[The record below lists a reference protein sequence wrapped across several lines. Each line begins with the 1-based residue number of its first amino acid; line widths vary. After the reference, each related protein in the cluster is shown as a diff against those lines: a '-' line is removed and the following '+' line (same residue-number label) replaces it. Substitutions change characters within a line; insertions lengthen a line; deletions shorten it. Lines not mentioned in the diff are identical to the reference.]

1 LIPWKGRLLDLKSLL
16 NYKTLLFLLFVVA
29 ANLVVFVLLGR
40 LDGFVHI
47 DLYGY
52 GLIFNGD
59 WANEYW
65 QLNGMLWTFL
75 AGATVFTVV
84 SIVLHYFH
92 SKKPSRLSKW
102 AGFFVPVIA
111 IVYQAISIMYLNQI
125 NDVVWNKLYVY
136 GIRYDID
143 WSATY
148 NPISMP
154 ALTLMIVA
162 LLALI
167 IPAIKALDIIQI
179 EIVREDEFEDVA
191 TEDPEEEVERQEIF
205 QPLGRTSSASTA
217 LEKKE
222 PELKIF
228 AKSIALEREEIEP
241 KNLTVLQ
248 STEQP
253 VLLSAALEN
262 SSAKSA
268 PGRVDET
275 EPSLAVLQSTEPAE
289 SSEKPAAEEKKL
301 DRVEK
306 EALAATVKKTTKKR
320 RKRSRRKRRRLRAK
334 AQVSSGK
341 PAAKEKK
348 LAEAAAK
355 TLSVLKTAPKAMQS
369 SPIKPAIV
377 SPGRRKNTLETVGTE
392 KLAGQNRKKRKKR
405 SRRKRRKTRTK
416 ASSP

>member
-1 LIPWKGRLLDLKSLL
+1 MDLKSLL
-16 NYKTLLFLLFVVA
+16 NYKTLFFLLFVVA
-29 ANLVVFVLLGR
+29 TNLVVFVLLGR
-40 LDGFVHI
+40 LDGFVHV

-52 GLIFNGD
+52 GLNFNGD

-65 QLNGMLWTFL
+65 QLNGLLWTFL
-75 AGATVFTVV
+75 AGATVFTAV
-84 SIVLHYFH
+84 SMVLHYFH

-102 AGFFVPVIA
+102 AGFFVPIIA
-111 IVYQAISIMYLNQI
+111 IVYQVISIMYLNQI
-125 NDVVWNKLYVY
+125 NGLVWNKLYDY
-136 GIRYDID
+136 GVRYDID

-154 ALTLMIVA
+154 ALTLMVVA

-167 IPAIKALDIIQI
+167 IPAIRTLDIIQI
-179 EIVREDEFEDVA
+179 EIVQEDEFEDVA
-191 TEDPEEEVERQEIF
+191 TEDSEEEVEQQEIV

-222 PELKIF
+222 SELKIF
-228 AKSIALEREEIEP
+228 TGSTALEREEIEP
-241 KNLTVLQ
+241 KSLTVLQ
-248 STEQP
+248 SPEQA
-253 VLLSAALEN
+253 VLPSAALEN

-268 PGRVDET
+268 PGRIDET
-275 EPSLAVLQSTEPAE
+275 EPSLAVLQSTEPAD

-320 RKRSRRKRRRLRAK
+320 RRRSRRKRRRLRAK

-348 LAEAAAK
+348 LATAEAK
-355 TLSVLKTAPKAMQS
+355 TLGVLKTAPKAMQS
-369 SPIKPAIV
+369 SPIKPAMV
-377 SPGRRKNTLETVGTE
+377 SPGRRKKTLEIVGAE

-405 SRRKRRKTRTK
+405 SRRKRRKSRIK
-416 ASSP
+416 APSPQA